1 MYSRKRD
8 LGAGLRKQVAGISSA
23 AGHDKRRSECLDR
36 FVELFGRGM
45 PLVTRT
51 LKEDEEGFRMSF
63 YAVFGFLL
71 R

>member
-1 MYSRKRD
+1 MALICHFWARCD
-8 LGAGLRKQVAGISSA
+8 VQ
-23 AGHDKRRSECLDR
+23 RRSECLDR

-63 YAVFGFLL
+63 YAIFGFLL
-71 R
+71 G